1 LIGRSP
7 HGNEQSKLGL
17 KSTMS
22 KLPPKP
28 ATKVERAKE
37 MSYFM
42 ETLDLKNQ
50 IQQLELQ
57 NRQLR
62 IEFKK
67 ARQAY
72 LELQFKDRTR
82 DTQDDEPE
90 EIQEREFFAEVVLV
104 KIASRQSAAPN
115 R

>member
-1 LIGRSP
+1 MG
-7 HGNEQSKLGL
+7 
-17 KSTMS
+17 
-22 KLPPKP
+22 
-28 ATKVERAKE
+28 
-37 MSYFM
+37 YFM

-67 ARQAY
+67 ARQVY

-82 DTQDDEPE
+82 DIQDDEPDE
-90 EIQEREFFAEVVLV
+90 VQERETFAEVSNH
-104 KIASRQSAAPN
+104 KPASS
-115 R
+115 